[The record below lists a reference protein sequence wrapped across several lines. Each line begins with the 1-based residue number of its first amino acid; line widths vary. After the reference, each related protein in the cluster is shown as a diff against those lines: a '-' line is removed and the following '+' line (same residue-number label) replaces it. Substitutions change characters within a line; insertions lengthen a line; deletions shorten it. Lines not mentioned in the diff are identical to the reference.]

1 MTSVTFDDAAL
12 LAARPTAEL
21 GRGRTVAVG
30 LAVAGIA
37 GCAFGAMTNHP
48 IFAQAYLIAF
58 VFWTGITVGSLAIL
72 MVQFLSGGLWGL
84 LARRVLEAS
93 ARTWPLLVLLFL
105 PIAFHLD
112 VLYPWARPDAALD
125 PLLVS
130 KAAYLNRTFFF
141 IRAAVYFA
149 VWGGL
154 TFFLTGWSTEQ
165 DGEPTRLPGPKDGR
179 MRVLSGPGL
188 VLYMITV
195 TFSAVDWVMS
205 GNPHFSSTIF
215 GILTLGQQGLSTMA
229 FTVLIVSLLVRAR
242 PLSEV
247 ARAETFS
254 DLGNLMLAFV
264 MLWAYFNV
272 SQLIIIYQGN
282 LPEEI
287 PWYLNR
293 MYGAWAPIAV
303 LVLVG
308 HFVVPF
314 SLLLWRNLKRTP
326 SKVMWLALFILVM
339 RVIDTVWTI
348 APMHRPDGPTVTWLD
363 FAAVFGIGGVWL
375 MFFFYN
381 LGGRSLVPAHDP
393 YFREALAHVD
403 H

>member
-1 MTSVTFDDAAL
+1 MSSAPFDDAAL
-12 LAARPTAEL
+12 LAARPSAEL
-21 GRGRTVAVG
+21 GRGRAVAIG
-30 LAVAGIA
+30 LGVAGIA
-37 GCAFGAMTNHP
+37 GCAIGWSSNHQV
-48 IFAQAYLIAF
+48 FAQAYLIAF

-72 MVQFLSGGLWGL
+72 MVQYLSGGLWGL

-93 ARTWPLLVLLFL
+93 ARTWPLLILLFL
-105 PIAFHLD
+105 PIAFHLE
-112 VLYPWARPDAALD
+112 VLYPWARPEAALD
-125 PLLVS
+125 PVLVS
-130 KAAYLNRTFFF
+130 KAAYLNRDFFLA
-141 IRAAVYFA
+141 RAALYFA
-149 VWGGL
+149 IWGGL
-154 TFFLTGWSTEQ
+154 TTILTRWSVEQ
-165 DGEPTRLPGPKDGR
+165 DAEPTRLPGPKDGR
-179 MRVLSGPGL
+179 MRMLSGPGL

-229 FTVLIVSLLVRAR
+229 FTILILAVVVRAK
-242 PLSEV
+242 PVSEV
-247 ARAETFS
+247 ARAETFL
-254 DLGNLMLAFV
+254 DLGKLMLAFV
-264 MLWAYFNV
+264 MLWGYFNV

-282 LPEEI
+282 LPDEI

-303 LVLVG
+303 LVLLG

-314 SLLLWRNLKRTP
+314 LLLLSNKLKRTP
-326 SKVMWLALFILVM
+326 SRVMWLALFILVM

-348 APMHRPDGPTVTWLD
+348 APMHRPDGPTVHWLD
-363 FAAVFGIGGVWL
+363 FAAVFALGGVWL
-375 MFFFYN
+375 TFFFYN

-393 YFREALAHVD
+393 YFKEALAHVD

>member
-1 MTSVTFDDAAL
+1 MSSVPFDDAAL
-12 LAARPTAEL
+12 LAARPRAEL
-21 GRGRTVAVG
+21 GRGRTVAIG

-37 GCAFGAMTNHP
+37 GCAIGFTTNHQV
-48 IFAQAYLIAF
+48 FAQAYLIAF

-72 MVQFLSGGLWGL
+72 MVQYLSGGLWGL

-105 PIAFHLD
+105 PIAFHLE
-112 VLYPWARPDAALD
+112 VLYPWARPEAALD
-125 PLLVS
+125 PVLVS
-130 KAAYLNRTFFF
+130 KAAYLNKGFFF
-141 IRAAVYFA
+141 ARAGVYFA

-154 TFFLTGWSTEQ
+154 TYFLTRWSVEQ
-165 DGEPTRLPGPKDGR
+165 DGAPTRLPGPMDGR
-179 MRVLSGPGL
+179 MRMLSGPGL

-229 FTVLIVSLLVRAR
+229 FTILILAVVVRAK
-242 PLSEV
+242 PVSDV
-247 ARAETFS
+247 ARAETFL
-254 DLGNLMLAFV
+254 DLGKLMLAFV

-282 LPEEI
+282 LPDEI

-293 MYGAWAPIAV
+293 MYGAWAPIAI
-303 LVLVG
+303 LVLLG

-314 SLLLWRNLKRTP
+314 LLLLSNKLKRTP
-326 SKVMWLALFILVM
+326 SRIMWLALFILVM

-348 APMHRPDGPTVTWLD
+348 APMHRPDGPTVHWLD
-363 FAAVFGIGGVWL
+363 FAAVFALGGIWL
-375 MFFFYN
+375 TFFFYN

-393 YFREALAHVD
+393 YFKEALAHVD